1 MVPLKGTIT
10 PTREGIGERVA
21 VKPYLEYARYVLRI
35 FRIIVARKCI
45 VNLKKRNNFSVTF
58 QGLVKISIKS
68 KKLEKEA
75 KVKGEQL
82 ASLLE
87 AKIVPVPISCLY

>member
-1 MVPLKGTIT
+1 M
-10 PTREGIGERVA
+10 
-21 VKPYLEYARYVLRI
+21 KPYLEYARYVLRI

-68 KKLEKEA
+68 KKIGKRG
-75 KVKGEQL
+75 KG
-82 ASLLE
+82 
-87 AKIVPVPISCLY
+87 

>member
-1 MVPLKGTIT
+1 M
-10 PTREGIGERVA
+10 
-21 VKPYLEYARYVLRI
+21 KPYLEYARYVLRI

-45 VNLKKRNNFSVTF
+45 VNLKKRNNFSVIF

>member
-10 PTREGIGERVA
+10 PTGEGIGERVV
-21 VKPYLEYARYVLRI
+21 VKFYLEYARYVLRI

-45 VNLKKRNNFSVTF
+45 VNLKNRNNFSVTF

-68 KKLEKEA
+68 KKIGKRG
-75 KVKGEQL
+75 KG
-82 ASLLE
+82 
-87 AKIVPVPISCLY
+87 

>member
-1 MVPLKGTIT
+1 MFTTSESDGAPESTIT

-45 VNLKKRNNFSVTF
+45 INLKNRNNFSVTF

-68 KKLEKEA
+68 KRIGKRD
-75 KVKGEQL
+75 KG
-82 ASLLE
+82 
-87 AKIVPVPISCLY
+87 

>member
-21 VKPYLEYARYVLRI
+21 VKFYLEYARYVLRI

-45 VNLKKRNNFSVTF
+45 VNLKNRNNFFSVTF

-68 KKLEKEA
+68 KKIGKR
-75 KVKGEQL
+75 GQG
-82 ASLLE
+82 
-87 AKIVPVPISCLY
+87 